1 MRCERRIMLF
11 KKQDK
16 DKYGVI
22 KYSSINIGDEV
33 QSVAAM
39 RFLPR
44 IDYYVQR
51 ERIDQFKPNSGE
63 KVKLIMNAWWMWDYV
78 HFPPAPEID
87 PLFVSFHLREKI
99 RKKFTDKFMTEEVI
113 KYFKDHGPIGCRDIT
128 TAKYLQEFGIDAYF
142 SGCLTMTLL
151 PNKKIKEERGGE
163 YILCVDVPQK
173 MVDKIRK
180 NANKPVYCVSRM
192 ISPAFTGVNR
202 LAVAKYMLYIY
213 HNAACVVTPRLHVAL
228 PSVAFETPV
237 CLVGTKTEKEEVLAR
252 RGRFDGMEG
261 FFNEVMMEDYLN
273 DKCDFDINN
282 PPANP
287 DTHIE
292 MREKLIQTCRKFTG
306 YDSQKPLFED
316 EYNPLVEMAQLL
328 AYDKKV
334 VDRVTMFAGNDVL
347 IDSLQKK
354 VVEKKSRHDLMY

>member
-1 MRCERRIMLF
+1 MLF

-128 TAKYLQEFGIDAYF
+128 TAKYLQEFGLMHIF
-142 SGCLTMTLL
+142 L
-151 PNKKIKEERGGE
+151 
-163 YILCVDVPQK
+163 
-173 MVDKIRK
+173 
-180 NANKPVYCVSRM
+180 
-192 ISPAFTGVNR
+192 GV
-202 LAVAKYMLYIY
+202 
-213 HNAACVVTPRLHVAL
+213 
-228 PSVAFETPV
+228 
-237 CLVGTKTEKEEVLAR
+237 
-252 RGRFDGMEG
+252 
-261 FFNEVMMEDYLN
+261 
-273 DKCDFDINN
+273 
-282 PPANP
+282 
-287 DTHIE
+287 
-292 MREKLIQTCRKFTG
+292 
-306 YDSQKPLFED
+306 
-316 EYNPLVEMAQLL
+316 
-328 AYDKKV
+328 
-334 VDRVTMFAGNDVL
+334 
-347 IDSLQKK
+347 LQ
-354 VVEKKSRHDLMY
+354 